1 MEKGYNIDD
10 ILSEVQKR
18 REENEAKIKSDNE
31 SAKRVV
37 DEIINSKKPE
47 PVVEDITPSE
57 ETEEE
62 SQDTYS
68 QTTNDKTQEPVQEAQ
83 PVHRKVPESKAE
95 KPVKKAEPQAK
106 SAKKAPKTDT
116 APLEPI
122 NFAPKKSRKKAQKAD
137 DEDFVDVKEIVDQN
151 NDYENYY
158 INTSDKD
165 ARDRARARKKKKND
179 KKKKKNTA
187 VKVILI
193 LLVIVLC
200 AGIGVYWYVNNILE
214 TVTDDNADKQ
224 VSVSS
229 FRMDERIECFDPI
242 EEADAS
248 EIGSLKDMIKKW
260 YRNGSPVSSTR
271 VLNIMLIGED
281 TRGKNVLESGTRAD
295 SAIIASVNLDT
306 KQIKLTSILRDAYA
320 YWENTPGDEST
331 GHFGKIN
338 GAMSTDGG
346 DIHTYISAV
355 ENLYKIKIDN
365 YVIVNFTSFEK
376 IIDNLGGVEL
386 ELTSAEINEIN
397 NHQKRY
403 GGVYI
408 DKTFDGTKGM
418 LKLSGK
424 QALAYCRIRKIDSD
438 NMRANRQKI
447 CLTKVFDDLKGA
459 SSVQLLKIL
468 NDMVPYIRTDMPK
481 SNIVSTAKYALKE
494 GWMNYAV
501 KTSNLPE
508 YRNDE
513 NGAGGTFYGAW
524 CWKAD
529 YPMDAY
535 MLQMDIYGKSNITL
549 ARTRVDYINCRES
562 GFYSETGYAVQATYT
577 NENYGEV
584 TTRAPEKES
593 TTNSN

>member
-10 ILSEVQKR
+10 ILSEVKKR
-18 REENEAKIKSDNE
+18 REENEAQIKSDNE
-31 SAKRVV
+31 AAQKVV
-37 DEIINSKKPE
+37 EEVINSKKPE
-47 PVVEDITPSE
+47 PVVEDITPNE
-57 ETEEE
+57 EQREKPE
-62 SQDTYS
+62 DIYS
-68 QTTNDKTQEPVQEAQ
+68 QTTNQTENAEIEQEA
-83 PVHRKVPESKAE
+83 E
-95 KPVKKAEPQAK
+95 AEPQNTVDVK
-106 SAKKAPKTDT
+106 LPKTDEK
-116 APLEPI
+116 PLEPLEPL
-122 NFAPKKSRKKAQKAD
+122 NVHHKKKDRTVPKSK
-137 DEDFVDVKEIVDQN
+137 EEFVDVKDIVEQN
-151 NDYENYY
+151 NDYDNYY
-158 INTSDKD
+158 INSSDKSD
-165 ARDRARARKKKKND
+165 RDRERARKKKKKND

-187 VKVILI
+187 IRVIII
-193 LLVIVLC
+193 LLIIVLC
-200 AGIGVYWYVNNILE
+200 AGIGVYWYVNNILD
-214 TVTDDNADKQ
+214 TVTDENADKQ
-224 VSVSS
+224 TNVSQMK
-229 FRMDERIECFDPI
+229 MDERVESFDPI

-260 YRNGSPVSSTR
+260 YKNGTPASSSR

-281 TRGKNVLESGTRAD
+281 TRGKKVLESGTRAD
-295 SAIIASVNLDT
+295 SAIVASVNLDT

-320 YWENTPGDEST
+320 YWETTPGDEST

-338 GAMSTDGG
+338 GAMSTYDGN
-346 DIHTYISAV
+346 IHTYISAV

-418 LKLSGK
+418 VKLSGK

-447 CLTKVFDDLKGA
+447 CLSKVFSDMKNA

-481 SNIVSTAKYALKE
+481 SNIVSTAKYALSE
-494 GWMNYAV
+494 GWMSYDV
-501 KTSNLPE
+501 FTSNVPE

-535 MLQMDIYGKSNITL
+535 MLQMDIYGKSSITL

-593 TTNSN
+593 TTKSN

>member
-10 ILSEVQKR
+10 ILSEVKKR
-18 REENEAKIKSDNE
+18 REENEAQIKSDNE
-31 SAKRVV
+31 AAQKVV
-37 DEIINSKKPE
+37 EEVINSKKPE
-47 PVVEDITPSE
+47 PVVEDITPNE
-57 ETEEE
+57 EQREKPE
-62 SQDTYS
+62 DIYS
-68 QTTNDKTQEPVQEAQ
+68 QTTNQTENTEIEQKTE
-83 PVHRKVPESKAE
+83 
-95 KPVKKAEPQAK
+95 AEPQNTVDVK
-106 SAKKAPKTDT
+106 LPKMDEK
-116 APLEPI
+116 PLEPLEPL
-122 NFAPKKSRKKAQKAD
+122 NVHHKKKDRTVPKTK
-137 DEDFVDVKEIVDQN
+137 EDFVDVKDIVEQN
-151 NDYENYY
+151 NDYDNYY
-158 INTSDKD
+158 INSSDKSD
-165 ARDRARARKKKKND
+165 RDRERARKKKKKND

-187 VKVILI
+187 IRVILI
-193 LLVIVLC
+193 LLIIVLC
-200 AGIGVYWYVNNILE
+200 AGIGVYWYVNNILD
-214 TVTDDNADKQ
+214 TVTDENADKQ
-224 VSVSS
+224 TNVSQMK
-229 FRMDERIECFDPI
+229 MDERVESFDPI

-248 EIGSLKDMIKKW
+248 EIGSLQDMIKKW
-260 YRNGSPVSSTR
+260 YKNGTPASSSR

-281 TRGKNVLESGTRAD
+281 TRGKKVLESGTRAD
-295 SAIIASVNLDT
+295 SAIVASVNLDT

-320 YWENTPGDEST
+320 YWETTPGDEST

-338 GAMSTDGG
+338 GAMSTYDGN
-346 DIHTYISAV
+346 IHTYISAV

-418 LKLSGK
+418 VKLSGK

-447 CLTKVFDDLKGA
+447 CLSKVFSDMKNA

-481 SNIVSTAKYALKE
+481 SNIVSTAKYALSE
-494 GWMNYAV
+494 GWMSYDV
-501 KTSNLPE
+501 FTSNVPE

-535 MLQMDIYGKSNITL
+535 MLQMDIYGKSSITL

-593 TTNSN
+593 TTKSN

>member
-10 ILSEVQKR
+10 ILSEVKKR
-18 REENEAKIKSDNE
+18 REENEAQIKSDNE
-31 SAKRVV
+31 AAQKVV
-37 DEIINSKKPE
+37 EEVINSKKPE
-47 PVVEDITPSE
+47 PVVEDITPIE
-57 ETEEE
+57 EQREKPE
-62 SQDTYS
+62 DIYS
-68 QTTNDKTQEPVQEAQ
+68 QTTNQTENTEIEQKTE
-83 PVHRKVPESKAE
+83 
-95 KPVKKAEPQAK
+95 AEPQNTVDVK
-106 SAKKAPKTDT
+106 LPKTDEK
-116 APLEPI
+116 PLEPL
-122 NFAPKKSRKKAQKAD
+122 NVHHKKKDRAVPKS
-137 DEDFVDVKEIVDQN
+137 EEEFVDVKNIVEQN
-151 NDYENYY
+151 NDYDNYY
-158 INTSDKD
+158 INSSDESD
-165 ARDRARARKKKKND
+165 RDRERARKKKKKND

-187 VKVILI
+187 IRVILI
-193 LLVIVLC
+193 LLIIVLC
-200 AGIGVYWYVNNILE
+200 AGIGVYWYVNNILD
-214 TVTDDNADKQ
+214 TVTDENADKQ
-224 VSVSS
+224 TNVSQMK
-229 FRMDERIECFDPI
+229 MDERVESFDPI

-248 EIGSLKDMIKKW
+248 EIGSLQDMIKKW
-260 YRNGSPVSSTR
+260 YKNGTPASSSR

-281 TRGKNVLESGTRAD
+281 TRGKKVLESGTRAD
-295 SAIIASVNLDT
+295 SAIVASVNLDT

-320 YWENTPGDEST
+320 YWETTPGDEST

-338 GAMSTDGG
+338 GAMSTYGG

-408 DKTFDGTKGM
+408 DKTFDGTKGT

-447 CLTKVFDDLKGA
+447 CLSKVFSDMKNA

-481 SNIVSTAKYALKE
+481 NNIVSTAKYALSE
-494 GWMNYAV
+494 GWMSYDV
-501 KTSNLPE
+501 STSNVPE

-535 MLQMDIYGKSNITL
+535 MLQMDIYGKSSITL

-584 TTRAPEKES
+584 TTRAPEKTDEE
-593 TTNSN
+593 

>member
-10 ILSEVQKR
+10 ILSEVKKR
-18 REENEAKIKSDNE
+18 REENEAQIKSDDE
-31 SAKRVV
+31 AAKKVV
-37 DEIINSKKPE
+37 EEVINSKKPE
-47 PVVEDITPSE
+47 PVVEDITPIE
-57 ETEEE
+57 EQREKPE
-62 SQDTYS
+62 DIYS
-68 QTTNDKTQEPVQEAQ
+68 QTTKQTEN
-83 PVHRKVPESKAE
+83 AE
-95 KPVKKAEPQAK
+95 TEQKKAAKPQNTVDVK
-106 SAKKAPKTDT
+106 LPKTDEK
-116 APLEPI
+116 PLEPL
-122 NFAPKKSRKKAQKAD
+122 NVPHEKRNRTVP
-137 DEDFVDVKEIVDQN
+137 ENEEEFVDVKDIVEQN
-151 NDYENYY
+151 NDYDNYY
-158 INTSDKD
+158 INSSGETD
-165 ARDRARARKKKKND
+165 RDRERAKKKKKKND

-187 VKVILI
+187 IRVILI
-193 LLVIVLC
+193 LLIIVLC

-214 TVTDDNADKQ
+214 TVTDENADKQ
-224 VSVSS
+224 TNVSQMK
-229 FRMDERIECFDPI
+229 MDERVESFDPI
-242 EEADAS
+242 EETDAS
-248 EIGSLKDMIKKW
+248 EIGSLQDMIKKW
-260 YRNGSPVSSTR
+260 YKNGTPASSSR

-281 TRGKNVLESGTRAD
+281 TRGKKVLESGTRAD
-295 SAIIASVNLDT
+295 SAIVASVNLDT

-320 YWENTPGDEST
+320 YWETTPGDEST

-338 GAMSTDGG
+338 GAMSTYGG

-408 DKTFDGTKGM
+408 DKTFDGTKGT

-447 CLTKVFDDLKGA
+447 CLSKVFSDMKNA

-481 SNIVSTAKYALKE
+481 SNIISTAKYALSE
-494 GWMNYAV
+494 GWMSYDV
-501 KTSNLPE
+501 STSNVPE

-535 MLQMDIYGKSNITL
+535 MLQMDIYGKSSITL

-584 TTRAPEKES
+584 TTRAPEKTDEE
-593 TTNSN
+593 

>member
-10 ILSEVQKR
+10 ILSEVKKR
-18 REENEAKIKSDNE
+18 REENEAQIKSDNE
-31 SAKRVV
+31 AAQKVV
-37 DEIINSKKPE
+37 EEVINSKKPE
-47 PVVEDITPSE
+47 PVVEDITPIE
-57 ETEEE
+57 EQREKPE
-62 SQDTYS
+62 DIYS
-68 QTTNDKTQEPVQEAQ
+68 QTTNQTENAEIEQETE
-83 PVHRKVPESKAE
+83 
-95 KPVKKAEPQAK
+95 AEPQNTVDVK
-106 SAKKAPKTDT
+106 LPKTDEK
-116 APLEPI
+116 PLEPLEPL
-122 NFAPKKSRKKAQKAD
+122 NVHHKKKDRAVPKS
-137 DEDFVDVKEIVDQN
+137 EEEFVDVRNIVEQN
-151 NDYENYY
+151 NDYDNYY
-158 INTSDKD
+158 INSSDESD
-165 ARDRARARKKKKND
+165 RDRERARKKKKKND

-187 VKVILI
+187 IRVILI
-193 LLVIVLC
+193 LLIIVLC
-200 AGIGVYWYVNNILE
+200 AGIGVYWYVNNILD
-214 TVTDDNADKQ
+214 TVTDENADKQ
-224 VSVSS
+224 TNVSQ
-229 FRMDERIECFDPI
+229 MKMNERVESFDPI

-248 EIGSLKDMIKKW
+248 EIGSLQDMIKKW
-260 YRNGSPVSSTR
+260 YKNGTPASSSR

-281 TRGKNVLESGTRAD
+281 TRGKKVLESGTRAD
-295 SAIIASVNLDT
+295 SAIVASVNLDT

-320 YWENTPGDEST
+320 YWETTPGDEST

-338 GAMSTDGG
+338 GAMSTYGG

-408 DKTFDGTKGM
+408 DKTFDGTKGT

-447 CLTKVFDDLKGA
+447 CLSKVFSDMKNA

-481 SNIVSTAKYALKE
+481 NNIVSTAKYALSE
-494 GWMNYAV
+494 GWMSYDV
-501 KTSNLPE
+501 FTSNVPE

-535 MLQMDIYGKSNITL
+535 MLQMDIYGKSSITL

-593 TTNSN
+593 TTKSN

>member
-10 ILSEVQKR
+10 ILSEVKKR
-18 REENEAKIKSDNE
+18 REENEAQIKSDNE
-31 SAKRVV
+31 AAKKVV
-37 DEIINSKKPE
+37 EEVINSKKPE
-47 PVVEDITPSE
+47 PVVEDITPIE
-57 ETEEE
+57 EQREKPE
-62 SQDTYS
+62 DIYS
-68 QTTNDKTQEPVQEAQ
+68 QTTNQTENAEIEQETE
-83 PVHRKVPESKAE
+83 
-95 KPVKKAEPQAK
+95 AEPQNTVDVK
-106 SAKKAPKTDT
+106 LPKTDEK
-116 APLEPI
+116 PLEPL
-122 NFAPKKSRKKAQKAD
+122 NVHHKKKDRAVPKS
-137 DEDFVDVKEIVDQN
+137 EEEFVDVKNIVEQN
-151 NDYENYY
+151 NDYDNYY
-158 INTSDKD
+158 INSSDESD
-165 ARDRARARKKKKND
+165 RDRERARKKKKKND

-187 VKVILI
+187 IRVILI
-193 LLVIVLC
+193 LLIIVLC
-200 AGIGVYWYVNNILE
+200 AGIGVYWYVNNILD
-214 TVTDDNADKQ
+214 TVTDENADKQ
-224 VSVSS
+224 TNVSQMK
-229 FRMDERIECFDPI
+229 MDELVESFDPI

-248 EIGSLKDMIKKW
+248 EIGSLQDMIKKW
-260 YRNGSPVSSTR
+260 YKNGTPASSSR

-281 TRGKNVLESGTRAD
+281 TRGKKVLESGTRAD
-295 SAIIASVNLDT
+295 SAIVASVNLDT

-320 YWENTPGDEST
+320 YWETTPGDEST

-338 GAMSTDGG
+338 GAMSTYGG

-408 DKTFDGTKGM
+408 DKTFDGTKGT

-447 CLTKVFDDLKGA
+447 CLSKVFSDMKNA

-481 SNIVSTAKYALKE
+481 SNIVSTAKYALSE
-494 GWMNYAV
+494 GWMSYDV
-501 KTSNLPE
+501 STSNVPE

-535 MLQMDIYGKSNITL
+535 MLQMDIYGKSSITL

-593 TTNSN
+593 TTKSN

>member
-10 ILSEVQKR
+10 ILSEVKKR
-18 REENEAKIKSDNE
+18 REENEAQIKSDNE
-31 SAKRVV
+31 AAQKVV
-37 DEIINSKKPE
+37 EEVINSKKPE
-47 PVVEDITPSE
+47 PVVEDITPIE
-57 ETEEE
+57 EQREKPE
-62 SQDTYS
+62 DIYS
-68 QTTNDKTQEPVQEAQ
+68 QTTNQTENAEIEQETE
-83 PVHRKVPESKAE
+83 
-95 KPVKKAEPQAK
+95 AEPQNTVDVK
-106 SAKKAPKTDT
+106 LPKTDEK
-116 APLEPI
+116 PLEPL
-122 NFAPKKSRKKAQKAD
+122 NVHHKKKDRAVPKS
-137 DEDFVDVKEIVDQN
+137 EEEFVDVKNIVEQN
-151 NDYENYY
+151 NDYDNYY
-158 INTSDKD
+158 INSSDESD
-165 ARDRARARKKKKND
+165 RDRERARKKKKKND

-187 VKVILI
+187 IRVILI
-193 LLVIVLC
+193 LLIIVLC
-200 AGIGVYWYVNNILE
+200 AGIGVYWYVNNILD
-214 TVTDDNADKQ
+214 TVTDENADKQ
-224 VSVSS
+224 TNVSQMK
-229 FRMDERIECFDPI
+229 MDERVESFDPI

-248 EIGSLKDMIKKW
+248 EIGSLQDMIKKW
-260 YRNGSPVSSTR
+260 YKNGTPASSSR

-281 TRGKNVLESGTRAD
+281 TRGKKVLESGTRAD
-295 SAIIASVNLDT
+295 SAIVASVNLDT

-320 YWENTPGDEST
+320 YWETTPGDEST

-338 GAMSTDGG
+338 GAMSTYGG

-408 DKTFDGTKGM
+408 DKTFDGAKGT

-447 CLTKVFDDLKGA
+447 CLSKVFSDMKNA

-481 SNIVSTAKYALKE
+481 SNIISTAKYALSE
-494 GWMNYAV
+494 GWMSYDV
-501 KTSNLPE
+501 FTSNVPE

-535 MLQMDIYGKSNITL
+535 MLQMDIYGKSSITL
-549 ARTRVDYINCRES
+549 ARTRVDYINCRET

-584 TTRAPEKES
+584 TTRAPEKTDEE
-593 TTNSN
+593 

>member
-10 ILSEVQKR
+10 ILSEVKKR
-18 REENEAKIKSDNE
+18 REENEAQIKSDNE
-31 SAKRVV
+31 AAQKVV
-37 DEIINSKKPE
+37 EEVINSKKPE
-47 PVVEDITPSE
+47 PVVEDITPNE
-57 ETEEE
+57 EQREKPE
-62 SQDTYS
+62 DIYS
-68 QTTNDKTQEPVQEAQ
+68 QTTNQTENAEIEQETE
-83 PVHRKVPESKAE
+83 
-95 KPVKKAEPQAK
+95 AEPQNTVDVK
-106 SAKKAPKTDT
+106 LPKTDEK
-116 APLEPI
+116 PLEPLEPL
-122 NFAPKKSRKKAQKAD
+122 NVHHKKKDRTVPKSK
-137 DEDFVDVKEIVDQN
+137 EEFVDVKDIVEQN
-151 NDYENYY
+151 NDYDNYY
-158 INTSDKD
+158 INSSDKSD
-165 ARDRARARKKKKND
+165 RDRERARKKKKMND

-187 VKVILI
+187 IRVILI
-193 LLVIVLC
+193 LLIIVLC
-200 AGIGVYWYVNNILE
+200 AGIGVYWYVNNILD
-214 TVTDDNADKQ
+214 TVTDENADKQ
-224 VSVSS
+224 TNVSQMK
-229 FRMDERIECFDPI
+229 MDERVESFDPI

-248 EIGSLKDMIKKW
+248 EIGSLQDMIKKW
-260 YRNGSPVSSTR
+260 YKNGTPASSSR

-281 TRGKNVLESGTRAD
+281 TRGKKVLESGTRAD
-295 SAIIASVNLDT
+295 SAIVASVNLDT

-320 YWENTPGDEST
+320 YWETTPGDEST

-338 GAMSTDGG
+338 GAMSTYGG
-346 DIHTYISAV
+346 NIHTYISAV

-408 DKTFDGTKGM
+408 DKTFDGTKGT

-447 CLTKVFDDLKGA
+447 CLSKVFSDMKNA

-481 SNIVSTAKYALKE
+481 SNIVSTAKYALSE
-494 GWMNYAV
+494 GWMSYDV
-501 KTSNLPE
+501 FTSNVPE

-535 MLQMDIYGKSNITL
+535 MLQMDIYGKSSITL

-593 TTNSN
+593 TTKSN

>member
-10 ILSEVQKR
+10 ILSEVKKR
-18 REENEAKIKSDNE
+18 REENEAQIKSDDE
-31 SAKRVV
+31 AAKKVV
-37 DEIINSKKPE
+37 EEVINSKKPE
-47 PVVEDITPSE
+47 PVVEDITPIE
-57 ETEEE
+57 EQREKPE
-62 SQDTYS
+62 DIYS
-68 QTTNDKTQEPVQEAQ
+68 QTTKQTEN
-83 PVHRKVPESKAE
+83 AE
-95 KPVKKAEPQAK
+95 TEQKKAAKPQNTVDVK
-106 SAKKAPKTDT
+106 LPKTDEK
-116 APLEPI
+116 PLEPL
-122 NFAPKKSRKKAQKAD
+122 NVPHEKRNRTVP
-137 DEDFVDVKEIVDQN
+137 ENEEEFVDVKDIVEQN

-158 INTSDKD
+158 INSSGESD
-165 ARDRARARKKKKND
+165 RDRERAKKKKKKND

-187 VKVILI
+187 IRVILI
-193 LLVIVLC
+193 LLIIVLC

-214 TVTDDNADKQ
+214 TVTDENADKQ
-224 VSVSS
+224 TNVSQMK
-229 FRMDERIECFDPI
+229 MDERVESFDPI
-242 EEADAS
+242 EETDAS
-248 EIGSLKDMIKKW
+248 EIGSLQDMIKKW
-260 YRNGSPVSSTR
+260 YKNGTPASSSR

-281 TRGKNVLESGTRAD
+281 TRGKKVLESGTRAD
-295 SAIIASVNLDT
+295 SAIVASVNLDT

-320 YWENTPGDEST
+320 YWETTPGDEST

-338 GAMSTDGG
+338 GAMSTYGG

-408 DKTFDGTKGM
+408 DKTFDGTKGT

-447 CLTKVFDDLKGA
+447 CLSKVFSDMKNA

-481 SNIVSTAKYALKE
+481 SNIISTAKYALSE
-494 GWMNYAV
+494 GWMSYDV
-501 KTSNLPE
+501 STSNVPE

-535 MLQMDIYGKSNITL
+535 MLQMDIYGKSSITL

-584 TTRAPEKES
+584 TTRAPEKTEEE
-593 TTNSN
+593 

>member
-10 ILSEVQKR
+10 ILSEVKKR
-18 REENEAKIKSDNE
+18 REENEAQIKSDDE
-31 SAKRVV
+31 AAKKVV
-37 DEIINSKKPE
+37 EEVINSKKPE
-47 PVVEDITPSE
+47 PVVEDITPIE
-57 ETEEE
+57 EQREKPE
-62 SQDTYS
+62 DIYS
-68 QTTNDKTQEPVQEAQ
+68 QTTKQTEN
-83 PVHRKVPESKAE
+83 AE
-95 KPVKKAEPQAK
+95 TEQKKAAKPQNTVDVK
-106 SAKKAPKTDT
+106 LPKTDEK
-116 APLEPI
+116 PLEPL
-122 NFAPKKSRKKAQKAD
+122 NVPHEKRNRTVP
-137 DEDFVDVKEIVDQN
+137 ENEEEFVDVKDIVEQN

-158 INTSDKD
+158 INSSGESD
-165 ARDRARARKKKKND
+165 RDRERAKKKKKKND

-187 VKVILI
+187 IRVILI
-193 LLVIVLC
+193 LLIIVLC

-214 TVTDDNADKQ
+214 TVTDENADKQ
-224 VSVSS
+224 TNVSQMK
-229 FRMDERIECFDPI
+229 MDERVESFDPI
-242 EEADAS
+242 EETDAS
-248 EIGSLKDMIKKW
+248 EIGSLQDMIKKW
-260 YRNGSPVSSTR
+260 YKNGTPASSSR

-281 TRGKNVLESGTRAD
+281 TRGKKVLESGTRAD
-295 SAIIASVNLDT
+295 SAIVASVNLDT

-320 YWENTPGDEST
+320 YWETTPGDEST

-338 GAMSTDGG
+338 GAMSTYGG

-408 DKTFDGTKGM
+408 DKTFDGTKGT

-447 CLTKVFDDLKGA
+447 CLSKVFSDMKNA

-481 SNIVSTAKYALKE
+481 SNIISTAKYALSE
-494 GWMNYAV
+494 GWMSYDV
-501 KTSNLPE
+501 STSNVPE

-535 MLQMDIYGKSNITL
+535 MLQMDIYGKSSITL

-593 TTNSN
+593 TTKSD

>member
-10 ILSEVQKR
+10 ILSEVKKR
-18 REENEAKIKSDNE
+18 REENEAQIKSDSE
-31 SAKRVV
+31 AAKKVV
-37 DEIINSKKPE
+37 EEVINSKKPE
-47 PVVEDITPSE
+47 PVVEDITPNE
-57 ETEEE
+57 EQREKPE
-62 SQDTYS
+62 DIYS
-68 QTTNDKTQEPVQEAQ
+68 QTTNQTEN
-83 PVHRKVPESKAE
+83 AE
-95 KPVKKAEPQAK
+95 TEQKKAAKPQNTVDVK
-106 SAKKAPKTDT
+106 LPKTDEK
-116 APLEPI
+116 PLEPL
-122 NFAPKKSRKKAQKAD
+122 NVHHKKKDRTVP
-137 DEDFVDVKEIVDQN
+137 ENEEEFVDVKDIVEQN
-151 NDYENYY
+151 NDYDNYY
-158 INTSDKD
+158 INSSGKSD
-165 ARDRARARKKKKND
+165 RDRERAKKKKKMKD

-187 VKVILI
+187 IRVILI
-193 LLVIVLC
+193 LLIIVLC
-200 AGIGVYWYVNNILE
+200 AGFGVYWYVNNILD
-214 TVTDDNADKQ
+214 TVTDENADKQ
-224 VSVSS
+224 TNVSQMK
-229 FRMDERIECFDPI
+229 MDERVESFDPI

-248 EIGSLKDMIKKW
+248 EIGSLQDMIKKW
-260 YRNGSPVSSTR
+260 YKNGTPASSSR

-281 TRGKNVLESGTRAD
+281 TRGKKVLESGTRAD
-295 SAIIASVNLDT
+295 SAIVASVNLDT

-320 YWENTPGDEST
+320 YWETTPGDEST

-338 GAMSTDGG
+338 GAMSTYDGN
-346 DIHTYISAV
+346 IHTYISAV

-408 DKTFDGTKGM
+408 DKTFDGTKGT

-447 CLTKVFDDLKGA
+447 CLSKVFSDMKNA

-481 SNIVSTAKYALKE
+481 SNIVSTAKYALSE
-494 GWMNYAV
+494 GWMSYDV
-501 KTSNLPE
+501 FTSNVPE

-535 MLQMDIYGKSNITL
+535 MLQMDIYGKSSITL

-562 GFYSETGYAVQATYT
+562 GFYSETGYSVQATYT

-593 TTNSN
+593 TTKSN

>member
-10 ILSEVQKR
+10 ILSEVKKR
-18 REENEAKIKSDNE
+18 REENEAQIKSDNE
-31 SAKRVV
+31 AAQKVV
-37 DEIINSKKPE
+37 EEVINSKKPE
-47 PVVEDITPSE
+47 PVVEDITPNE
-57 ETEEE
+57 EQREKPE
-62 SQDTYS
+62 DIYS
-68 QTTNDKTQEPVQEAQ
+68 QTTNQTENAEIEQETE
-83 PVHRKVPESKAE
+83 
-95 KPVKKAEPQAK
+95 AEPQNTVDVK
-106 SAKKAPKTDT
+106 LPKTDEK
-116 APLEPI
+116 PLEPLEPL
-122 NFAPKKSRKKAQKAD
+122 NVHHKKKDRTVPKSK
-137 DEDFVDVKEIVDQN
+137 EEFVDVKDIVEQN
-151 NDYENYY
+151 NDYDNYY
-158 INTSDKD
+158 INSSDKSD
-165 ARDRARARKKKKND
+165 RDRERARKKKKKND

-187 VKVILI
+187 IKVIII
-193 LLVIVLC
+193 LLIIVLC
-200 AGIGVYWYVNNILE
+200 AGIGVYWYVNNILD
-214 TVTDDNADKQ
+214 TVTDENADKQ
-224 VSVSS
+224 TNVSQMK
-229 FRMDERIECFDPI
+229 MDERVESFDPI

-248 EIGSLKDMIKKW
+248 EIGSLQDMIKKW
-260 YRNGSPVSSTR
+260 YKNGTPASSSR

-281 TRGKNVLESGTRAD
+281 TRGKKVLESGTRAD
-295 SAIIASVNLDT
+295 SAIVASVNLDT

-320 YWENTPGDEST
+320 YWETTPGDEST

-338 GAMSTDGG
+338 GAMSTYGG
-346 DIHTYISAV
+346 NIHTYISAV

-418 LKLSGK
+418 VKLSGK

-447 CLTKVFDDLKGA
+447 CLSKVFSDMKNA

-481 SNIVSTAKYALKE
+481 SNIVSTAKYALSE
-494 GWMNYAV
+494 GWMSYDV
-501 KTSNLPE
+501 FTSNVPE

-535 MLQMDIYGKSNITL
+535 MLQMDIYGKSSITL

-593 TTNSN
+593 TSKSN

>member
-10 ILSEVQKR
+10 ILSEVKKR
-18 REENEAKIKSDNE
+18 REENEAQIKSDNE
-31 SAKRVV
+31 AAKKVV
-37 DEIINSKKPE
+37 EEVINSKKPE
-47 PVVEDITPSE
+47 PVVEDITPNE
-57 ETEEE
+57 EQREKPE
-62 SQDTYS
+62 DIYS
-68 QTTNDKTQEPVQEAQ
+68 QTTNQTEN
-83 PVHRKVPESKAE
+83 AE
-95 KPVKKAEPQAK
+95 TEQKKAAKPQNTVDVK
-106 SAKKAPKTDT
+106 LPKTDEK
-116 APLEPI
+116 PLEPL
-122 NFAPKKSRKKAQKAD
+122 NVHHKKKDRTVP
-137 DEDFVDVKEIVDQN
+137 ENEEEFVDVKDIVEQN
-151 NDYENYY
+151 NDYDNYY
-158 INTSDKD
+158 INSSGKSD
-165 ARDRARARKKKKND
+165 RDRERAKKKKKMKD

-187 VKVILI
+187 IRVILI
-193 LLVIVLC
+193 LLIIVLC
-200 AGIGVYWYVNNILE
+200 AGFGVYWYVNNILD
-214 TVTDDNADKQ
+214 TVTDENADKQ
-224 VSVSS
+224 TNVSQMK
-229 FRMDERIECFDPI
+229 MDERVESFDPI

-248 EIGSLKDMIKKW
+248 EIGSLQDMIKKW
-260 YRNGSPVSSTR
+260 YKNGTPASSSR

-281 TRGKNVLESGTRAD
+281 TRGKKVLESGTRAD
-295 SAIIASVNLDT
+295 SAIVASVNLDT

-320 YWENTPGDEST
+320 YWETTPGDEST

-338 GAMSTDGG
+338 GAMSTYDG

-408 DKTFDGTKGM
+408 DKTFDGTKGT

-447 CLTKVFDDLKGA
+447 CLSKVFSDMKNA

-481 SNIVSTAKYALKE
+481 SNIVSTAKYALSE
-494 GWMNYAV
+494 GWMSYDV
-501 KTSNLPE
+501 FTSNVPE

-535 MLQMDIYGKSNITL
+535 MLQMDIYGKSSITL

-593 TTNSN
+593 TTKSN

>member
-10 ILSEVQKR
+10 ILSEVKKR
-18 REENEAKIKSDNE
+18 REENEAQIKSDSE
-31 SAKRVV
+31 AAKKVV
-37 DEIINSKKPE
+37 EEVINSKKPE
-47 PVVEDITPSE
+47 PVVEDITPNE
-57 ETEEE
+57 EQREKPE
-62 SQDTYS
+62 DIYS
-68 QTTNDKTQEPVQEAQ
+68 QTTNQTEN
-83 PVHRKVPESKAE
+83 AE
-95 KPVKKAEPQAK
+95 TEQKKAAKPQNTVDVK
-106 SAKKAPKTDT
+106 LPKTDEK
-116 APLEPI
+116 PLNI
-122 NFAPKKSRKKAQKAD
+122 HHKKKDRTVP
-137 DEDFVDVKEIVDQN
+137 ENEEEFVDVKDIVEQN
-151 NDYENYY
+151 NDYDNYY
-158 INTSDKD
+158 INSSGKSD
-165 ARDRARARKKKKND
+165 RDRERAKKKKKMKD

-187 VKVILI
+187 IRVILI
-193 LLVIVLC
+193 LLIIVLC
-200 AGIGVYWYVNNILE
+200 AGFGVYWYVNNILD
-214 TVTDDNADKQ
+214 TVTDENADKQ
-224 VSVSS
+224 TNVSQMK
-229 FRMDERIECFDPI
+229 MDERVESFDPI

-248 EIGSLKDMIKKW
+248 EIGSLQDMIKKW
-260 YRNGSPVSSTR
+260 YKNGTPASSSR

-281 TRGKNVLESGTRAD
+281 TRGKKVLESGTRAD
-295 SAIIASVNLDT
+295 SAIVASVNLDT

-320 YWENTPGDEST
+320 YWETTPGDEST

-338 GAMSTDGG
+338 GAMSTYDGN
-346 DIHTYISAV
+346 IHTYISAV

-408 DKTFDGTKGM
+408 DKTFDGTKGT

-447 CLTKVFDDLKGA
+447 CLSKVFSDMKNA

-481 SNIVSTAKYALKE
+481 SNIISTAKYALSE
-494 GWMNYAV
+494 GWMSYDV
-501 KTSNLPE
+501 FTSNVPE

-535 MLQMDIYGKSNITL
+535 MLQMDIYGKSSITL

-593 TTNSN
+593 TTKSN

>member
-10 ILSEVQKR
+10 ILSEVKKR
-18 REENEAKIKSDNE
+18 REENEAQIKSDNE
-31 SAKRVV
+31 AAQKVV
-37 DEIINSKKPE
+37 EEVINSKKPE
-47 PVVEDITPSE
+47 PVVEDITPNE
-57 ETEEE
+57 EQREKPE
-62 SQDTYS
+62 DIYS
-68 QTTNDKTQEPVQEAQ
+68 QPTNQTENTEIEQKTE
-83 PVHRKVPESKAE
+83 
-95 KPVKKAEPQAK
+95 AEPQNTVDVK
-106 SAKKAPKTDT
+106 LPKTDEK
-116 APLEPI
+116 PLEPLEPL
-122 NFAPKKSRKKAQKAD
+122 NVHHKKKDRTVPKSK
-137 DEDFVDVKEIVDQN
+137 EEFVDVKDIVEQN
-151 NDYENYY
+151 NDYDNYY
-158 INTSDKD
+158 INSSDKSD
-165 ARDRARARKKKKND
+165 RDRERARKKKKKND

-187 VKVILI
+187 IRVILI
-193 LLVIVLC
+193 LLIIVLC
-200 AGIGVYWYVNNILE
+200 AGIGVYWYVNNILD
-214 TVTDDNADKQ
+214 TVTDENADKQ
-224 VSVSS
+224 TNVSQMK
-229 FRMDERIECFDPI
+229 MDERVESFDPI

-248 EIGSLKDMIKKW
+248 EIGSLQDMIKKW
-260 YRNGSPVSSTR
+260 YKNGTPASSSR

-281 TRGKNVLESGTRAD
+281 TRGKKVLESGTRAD
-295 SAIIASVNLDT
+295 SAIVASVNLDT

-320 YWENTPGDEST
+320 YWETTPGDEST

-338 GAMSTDGG
+338 GAMSTYDGN
-346 DIHTYISAV
+346 IHTYISAV

-418 LKLSGK
+418 VKLSGK
-424 QALAYCRIRKIDSD
+424 QALSYCRIRKIDSD

-447 CLTKVFDDLKGA
+447 CLSKVFSDMKNA

-481 SNIVSTAKYALKE
+481 SNIVSTAKYALSE
-494 GWMNYAV
+494 GWMSYDV
-501 KTSNLPE
+501 FTSNVPE

-535 MLQMDIYGKSNITL
+535 MLQMDIYGKSSITL

-593 TTNSN
+593 TTKSN

>member
-10 ILSEVQKR
+10 ILSEVKKR
-18 REENEAKIKSDNE
+18 REENEAQIKSDNE
-31 SAKRVV
+31 AAQKVV
-37 DEIINSKKPE
+37 EEVINSKKPE
-47 PVVEDITPSE
+47 PVVEDITPNE
-57 ETEEE
+57 EQREKPE
-62 SQDTYS
+62 DIYS
-68 QTTNDKTQEPVQEAQ
+68 QTTNQTENTEIEQKTE
-83 PVHRKVPESKAE
+83 
-95 KPVKKAEPQAK
+95 AEPQNTVDVK
-106 SAKKAPKTDT
+106 LPKMDEK
-116 APLEPI
+116 PLEPLEPL
-122 NFAPKKSRKKAQKAD
+122 NVHHKKKDRTVPKSK
-137 DEDFVDVKEIVDQN
+137 EEFVDVKDIVEQN
-151 NDYENYY
+151 NDYDNYY
-158 INTSDKD
+158 INSSDKSD
-165 ARDRARARKKKKND
+165 RDRERARKKKKKND

-187 VKVILI
+187 IKVIII
-193 LLVIVLC
+193 LLIIVLC
-200 AGIGVYWYVNNILE
+200 AGIGVYWYVNNILD
-214 TVTDDNADKQ
+214 TVTDENADKQ
-224 VSVSS
+224 TNVSQMK
-229 FRMDERIECFDPI
+229 MDERVESFDPI

-248 EIGSLKDMIKKW
+248 EIGSLQDMIKKW
-260 YRNGSPVSSTR
+260 YKNGTPASSSR

-281 TRGKNVLESGTRAD
+281 TRGKKVLESGTRAD
-295 SAIIASVNLDT
+295 SAIVASVNLDT

-320 YWENTPGDEST
+320 YWETTPGDEST

-338 GAMSTDGG
+338 GAMSTYDGN
-346 DIHTYISAV
+346 IHTYISAV

-418 LKLSGK
+418 VKLSGK

-447 CLTKVFDDLKGA
+447 CLSKVFSDMKNA

-481 SNIVSTAKYALKE
+481 SNIVSTAKYALSE
-494 GWMNYAV
+494 GWMSYDV
-501 KTSNLPE
+501 FTSNVPE

-535 MLQMDIYGKSNITL
+535 MLQMDIYGKSSITL

-593 TTNSN
+593 TTKSN

>member
-10 ILSEVQKR
+10 ILSEVKKR
-18 REENEAKIKSDNE
+18 REENEAQIKSDNE
-31 SAKRVV
+31 AAQKVV
-37 DEIINSKKPE
+37 EEVINSKKPE
-47 PVVEDITPSE
+47 PVVEDITPIE
-57 ETEEE
+57 EQREKPE
-62 SQDTYS
+62 DIYS
-68 QTTNDKTQEPVQEAQ
+68 QTTNQTENAEIEQETE
-83 PVHRKVPESKAE
+83 
-95 KPVKKAEPQAK
+95 AEPQNTVDVK
-106 SAKKAPKTDT
+106 LPKTDEK
-116 APLEPI
+116 PLEPL
-122 NFAPKKSRKKAQKAD
+122 NVHHKKKDRAVPKS
-137 DEDFVDVKEIVDQN
+137 EEEFVDVRNIVEQN
-151 NDYENYY
+151 NDYDNYY
-158 INTSDKD
+158 INSSDESD
-165 ARDRARARKKKKND
+165 RDRERARKKKKKND

-187 VKVILI
+187 IRVILI
-193 LLVIVLC
+193 LLIIVLC
-200 AGIGVYWYVNNILE
+200 AGIGVYWYVNNILD
-214 TVTDDNADKQ
+214 TVTDENADKQ
-224 VSVSS
+224 TNVSQMK
-229 FRMDERIECFDPI
+229 MDERVESFDPI

-248 EIGSLKDMIKKW
+248 EIGSLQDMIKKW
-260 YRNGSPVSSTR
+260 YKNGTPASSSR

-281 TRGKNVLESGTRAD
+281 TRGKKVLESGTRAD
-295 SAIIASVNLDT
+295 SAIVASVNLDT

-320 YWENTPGDEST
+320 YWETTPGDEST

-338 GAMSTDGG
+338 GAMSTYGG

-408 DKTFDGTKGM
+408 DKTFDGTKGT

-447 CLTKVFDDLKGA
+447 CLSKVFSDMKNA

-481 SNIVSTAKYALKE
+481 NNIVSTAKYALSE
-494 GWMNYAV
+494 GWMSYDV
-501 KTSNLPE
+501 STSNVPE

-535 MLQMDIYGKSNITL
+535 MLQMDIYGKSSIIL

-593 TTNSN
+593 TTKSN

>member
-10 ILSEVQKR
+10 ILSEVKKR
-18 REENEAKIKSDNE
+18 REENEAQIKSDSE
-31 SAKRVV
+31 AAKKVV
-37 DEIINSKKPE
+37 EEVINSKKPE
-47 PVVEDITPSE
+47 PVVEDITPNE
-57 ETEEE
+57 EQREKPE
-62 SQDTYS
+62 DIYS
-68 QTTNDKTQEPVQEAQ
+68 QTTNQTEN
-83 PVHRKVPESKAE
+83 AE
-95 KPVKKAEPQAK
+95 TEQKKAAKPQNTVDVK
-106 SAKKAPKTDT
+106 LPKTDEK
-116 APLEPI
+116 PLEPL
-122 NFAPKKSRKKAQKAD
+122 NVHHKKKDRTVP
-137 DEDFVDVKEIVDQN
+137 ENEEEFVDVKDIVEQN
-151 NDYENYY
+151 NDYDNYY
-158 INTSDKD
+158 INSSGKSD
-165 ARDRARARKKKKND
+165 RDRERAKKKKKMKD

-187 VKVILI
+187 IRVILI
-193 LLVIVLC
+193 LLIIVLC
-200 AGIGVYWYVNNILE
+200 AGFGVYWYVNNILD
-214 TVTDDNADKQ
+214 TVTDENADKQ
-224 VSVSS
+224 TNVSQMK
-229 FRMDERIECFDPI
+229 MDERVESFDPI

-248 EIGSLKDMIKKW
+248 EIGSLQDMIKKW
-260 YRNGSPVSSTR
+260 YKNGTPASSSR

-281 TRGKNVLESGTRAD
+281 TRGKKVLESGTRAD
-295 SAIIASVNLDT
+295 SAIVASVNLDT

-320 YWENTPGDEST
+320 YWETTPGDEST

-338 GAMSTDGG
+338 GAMSTYDGN
-346 DIHTYISAV
+346 IHTYISAV

-408 DKTFDGTKGM
+408 DKTFDGTKGT

-447 CLTKVFDDLKGA
+447 CLSKVFSDMKNA

-481 SNIVSTAKYALKE
+481 SNIISTAKYALSE
-494 GWMNYAV
+494 GWMSYDV
-501 KTSNLPE
+501 FTSNVPE

-535 MLQMDIYGKSNITL
+535 MLQMDIYGKSSITL

-593 TTNSN
+593 TTKSN

>member
-10 ILSEVQKR
+10 ILSEVKKR
-18 REENEAKIKSDNE
+18 REENEAQIKSDNE
-31 SAKRVV
+31 AAQKVV
-37 DEIINSKKPE
+37 EEVINSKKPE
-47 PVVEDITPSE
+47 PVVEDITPIE
-57 ETEEE
+57 EQREKPE
-62 SQDTYS
+62 DIYS
-68 QTTNDKTQEPVQEAQ
+68 QTTNQTENTEIEQETE
-83 PVHRKVPESKAE
+83 
-95 KPVKKAEPQAK
+95 AEPQNTVDVK
-106 SAKKAPKTDT
+106 LPKTDEK
-116 APLEPI
+116 PLEPL
-122 NFAPKKSRKKAQKAD
+122 NVHHKKKDRAVPKR
-137 DEDFVDVKEIVDQN
+137 DEEFVDVKNIVEQN
-151 NDYENYY
+151 NDYDNYY
-158 INTSDKD
+158 INSSDESD
-165 ARDRARARKKKKND
+165 RDRERARKKKKKND

-187 VKVILI
+187 IRVILI
-193 LLVIVLC
+193 LLIIVLC
-200 AGIGVYWYVNNILE
+200 AGIGVYWYVNNILD
-214 TVTDDNADKQ
+214 TVTDENADKQ
-224 VSVSS
+224 TNVSQVK
-229 FRMDERIECFDPI
+229 MDERVESFDPI

-248 EIGSLKDMIKKW
+248 EIGSLQDMIKKW
-260 YRNGSPVSSTR
+260 YKNGTPASSSR

-281 TRGKNVLESGTRAD
+281 TRGKKVLESGTRAD
-295 SAIIASVNLDT
+295 SAIVASVNLDT

-320 YWENTPGDEST
+320 YWETTPGDEST

-338 GAMSTDGG
+338 GAMSTYGG

-408 DKTFDGTKGM
+408 DKTFDGTKGT

-447 CLTKVFDDLKGA
+447 CLSKVFSDMKNA

-481 SNIVSTAKYALKE
+481 SNIISTAKYALSE
-494 GWMNYAV
+494 GWMSYDV
-501 KTSNLPE
+501 STSNVPE

-535 MLQMDIYGKSNITL
+535 MLQMDIYGKSSITL

-584 TTRAPEKES
+584 TTRAPEKTDEE
-593 TTNSN
+593 

>member
-10 ILSEVQKR
+10 ILSEVKKR
-18 REENEAKIKSDNE
+18 REENEAQIKSDDE
-31 SAKRVV
+31 AAKKVV
-37 DEIINSKKPE
+37 EEVINSKKPE
-47 PVVEDITPSE
+47 PVVEDITPIE
-57 ETEEE
+57 EQREKPE
-62 SQDTYS
+62 DIYS
-68 QTTNDKTQEPVQEAQ
+68 QTTKQTEN
-83 PVHRKVPESKAE
+83 AE
-95 KPVKKAEPQAK
+95 TEQKKAAKPQNTVDVK
-106 SAKKAPKTDT
+106 LPKTDEK
-116 APLEPI
+116 PLEPL
-122 NFAPKKSRKKAQKAD
+122 NVLHEKRNRTVP
-137 DEDFVDVKEIVDQN
+137 ENEEEFVDVKDIVEQN

-158 INTSDKD
+158 INSSGETD
-165 ARDRARARKKKKND
+165 RDRERAKKKKKKND

-187 VKVILI
+187 IRVILI
-193 LLVIVLC
+193 LLIIVLC

-214 TVTDDNADKQ
+214 TVTDENADKQ
-224 VSVSS
+224 TNVSQVK
-229 FRMDERIECFDPI
+229 MDERVESFDPI
-242 EEADAS
+242 EETDAS
-248 EIGSLKDMIKKW
+248 EIGSLQDMIKKW
-260 YRNGSPVSSTR
+260 YKNGTPASSSR

-281 TRGKNVLESGTRAD
+281 TRGKKVLESGTRAD
-295 SAIIASVNLDT
+295 SAIVASVNLDT

-320 YWENTPGDEST
+320 YWETTPGDEST

-338 GAMSTDGG
+338 GAMSTYGG

-408 DKTFDGTKGM
+408 DKTFDGTKGT

-447 CLTKVFDDLKGA
+447 CLSKVFSDMKNA

-481 SNIVSTAKYALKE
+481 SNIISTAKYALSE
-494 GWMNYAV
+494 GWMSYDV
-501 KTSNLPE
+501 STSNVPE

-535 MLQMDIYGKSNITL
+535 MLQMDIYGKSSITL

-593 TTNSN
+593 TTKSN

>member
-10 ILSEVQKR
+10 ILSEVKKR
-18 REENEAKIKSDNE
+18 REENEAQIKSDNE
-31 SAKRVV
+31 AAQKVV
-37 DEIINSKKPE
+37 EEVINSKKPE
-47 PVVEDITPSE
+47 PVVEDITPNE
-57 ETEEE
+57 EQREKPE
-62 SQDTYS
+62 DIYS
-68 QTTNDKTQEPVQEAQ
+68 QTTNQTENTEIEQKTEAELQ
-83 PVHRKVPESKAE
+83 NTVD
-95 KPVKKAEPQAK
+95 VKL
-106 SAKKAPKTDT
+106 PKTDEK
-116 APLEPI
+116 PLEPLEPL
-122 NFAPKKSRKKAQKAD
+122 NVHHKKKDRAVPKSK
-137 DEDFVDVKEIVDQN
+137 EEFVDVKDIVEQN
-151 NDYENYY
+151 NDYDNYY
-158 INTSDKD
+158 INSSDKSD
-165 ARDRARARKKKKND
+165 RDRERARKKKKKND

-187 VKVILI
+187 IRVILI
-193 LLVIVLC
+193 LLIIVLC
-200 AGIGVYWYVNNILE
+200 AGIGVYWYVNNILD
-214 TVTDDNADKQ
+214 TVTDENADKQ
-224 VSVSS
+224 TNVSQMK
-229 FRMDERIECFDPI
+229 MDERVESFDPI

-248 EIGSLKDMIKKW
+248 EIGSLQDMIKKW
-260 YRNGSPVSSTR
+260 YKNGTPASSSR

-281 TRGKNVLESGTRAD
+281 TRGKKVLESGTRAD
-295 SAIIASVNLDT
+295 SAIVASVNLDT

-320 YWENTPGDEST
+320 YWETTPGDEST

-338 GAMSTDGG
+338 GAMSTYDGN
-346 DIHTYISAV
+346 IHTYISAV

-386 ELTSAEINEIN
+386 ELTRAEINEIN

-418 LKLSGK
+418 VKLSGK

-447 CLTKVFDDLKGA
+447 CLSKVFSDMKNA

-481 SNIVSTAKYALKE
+481 SNIVSTAKYALSE
-494 GWMNYAV
+494 GWMSYDV
-501 KTSNLPE
+501 FTSNVPE

-535 MLQMDIYGKSNITL
+535 MLQMDIYGKSSITL

-593 TTNSN
+593 TTKSN

>member
-10 ILSEVQKR
+10 ILSEVKKR
-18 REENEAKIKSDNE
+18 REENEAQIKSDNE
-31 SAKRVV
+31 AAQKVV
-37 DEIINSKKPE
+37 EEVINSKKPE
-47 PVVEDITPSE
+47 PVVEDITPIE
-57 ETEEE
+57 EQREKPE
-62 SQDTYS
+62 DIYS
-68 QTTNDKTQEPVQEAQ
+68 QTTNQTEN
-83 PVHRKVPESKAE
+83 AE
-95 KPVKKAEPQAK
+95 IEKETEAEPQNTVDVK
-106 SAKKAPKTDT
+106 LPKTDEK
-116 APLEPI
+116 PLEPL
-122 NFAPKKSRKKAQKAD
+122 NVHHKKKDRAVPKS
-137 DEDFVDVKEIVDQN
+137 EEEFVDVKNIVEQN
-151 NDYENYY
+151 NDYDNYY
-158 INTSDKD
+158 INSSDESD
-165 ARDRARARKKKKND
+165 RDRERARKKKKKND

-187 VKVILI
+187 IRVILI
-193 LLVIVLC
+193 LLIIVLC
-200 AGIGVYWYVNNILE
+200 AGIGVYWYVNNILD
-214 TVTDDNADKQ
+214 TVTDENADKQ
-224 VSVSS
+224 TNVSQMK
-229 FRMDERIECFDPI
+229 MDERVESFDPI

-248 EIGSLKDMIKKW
+248 EIGSLQDMIKKW
-260 YRNGSPVSSTR
+260 YKNGTPASSSR

-281 TRGKNVLESGTRAD
+281 TRGKKVLESGTRAD
-295 SAIIASVNLDT
+295 SAIVASVNLDT

-320 YWENTPGDEST
+320 YWETTPGDEST

-338 GAMSTDGG
+338 GAMSTYGG

-408 DKTFDGTKGM
+408 DKTFDGTKGT

-447 CLTKVFDDLKGA
+447 CLSKVFSDMKNA

-481 SNIVSTAKYALKE
+481 NNIVSTAKYALSE
-494 GWMNYAV
+494 GWMSYDV
-501 KTSNLPE
+501 STSNVPE

-535 MLQMDIYGKSNITL
+535 MLQMDIYGKSSITL

-584 TTRAPEKES
+584 TTRAPEKTDEE
-593 TTNSN
+593 

>member
-10 ILSEVQKR
+10 ILSEVKKR
-18 REENEAKIKSDNE
+18 REENEAQIKSDNE
-31 SAKRVV
+31 AAQKVV
-37 DEIINSKKPE
+37 EEVINSKKPE
-47 PVVEDITPSE
+47 PVVEDITPIE
-57 ETEEE
+57 EQREKPE
-62 SQDTYS
+62 DIYS
-68 QTTNDKTQEPVQEAQ
+68 QTTNQTENAEIEQETE
-83 PVHRKVPESKAE
+83 
-95 KPVKKAEPQAK
+95 AEPQNTVDVK
-106 SAKKAPKTDT
+106 LPKTDEK
-116 APLEPI
+116 PLEPL
-122 NFAPKKSRKKAQKAD
+122 NVHHKKKDRAVPKS
-137 DEDFVDVKEIVDQN
+137 EEEFVDVKNIVEQN
-151 NDYENYY
+151 NDYDNYY
-158 INTSDKD
+158 INSSDESD
-165 ARDRARARKKKKND
+165 RDRERARKKKKKND

-187 VKVILI
+187 IRVILI
-193 LLVIVLC
+193 LLIIVLC
-200 AGIGVYWYVNNILE
+200 AGIGVYWYVNNILD
-214 TVTDDNADKQ
+214 TVTDENADKQ
-224 VSVSS
+224 TNVSQMK
-229 FRMDERIECFDPI
+229 MDERVESFDPI

-248 EIGSLKDMIKKW
+248 EIGSLQDMIKKW
-260 YRNGSPVSSTR
+260 YKNGTPASSSR

-281 TRGKNVLESGTRAD
+281 TRGKKVLESGTRAD
-295 SAIIASVNLDT
+295 SAIVASVNLDT

-320 YWENTPGDEST
+320 YWETTPGDEST

-338 GAMSTDGG
+338 GAMSTYGG

-408 DKTFDGTKGM
+408 DKTFDGTKGT

-447 CLTKVFDDLKGA
+447 CLSKVFSDMKNA

-481 SNIVSTAKYALKE
+481 NNIVSTAKYALSE
-494 GWMNYAV
+494 GWMSYDV
-501 KTSNLPE
+501 STSNVPE

-535 MLQMDIYGKSNITL
+535 MLQMDIYGKSSITL

-584 TTRAPEKES
+584 TTRAPKKTDEE
-593 TTNSN
+593 

>member
-1 MEKGYNIDD
+1 M
-10 ILSEVQKR
+10 
-18 REENEAKIKSDNE
+18 
-31 SAKRVV
+31 
-37 DEIINSKKPE
+37 
-47 PVVEDITPSE
+47 
-57 ETEEE
+57 
-62 SQDTYS
+62 
-68 QTTNDKTQEPVQEAQ
+68 
-83 PVHRKVPESKAE
+83 
-95 KPVKKAEPQAK
+95 
-106 SAKKAPKTDT
+106 PKTDEK
-116 APLEPI
+116 PLEPLEPL
-122 NFAPKKSRKKAQKAD
+122 NVHHKKKDRTVPKSK
-137 DEDFVDVKEIVDQN
+137 EEFVDVKDIVEQN
-151 NDYENYY
+151 NDYDNYY
-158 INTSDKD
+158 INSSDKSD
-165 ARDRARARKKKKND
+165 RDRERARKKKKKND

-187 VKVILI
+187 IRVILI
-193 LLVIVLC
+193 LLIIVLC
-200 AGIGVYWYVNNILE
+200 AGIGVYWYVNNILD
-214 TVTDDNADKQ
+214 TVTDENADKQ
-224 VSVSS
+224 TNVSQVK
-229 FRMDERIECFDPI
+229 MDERVESFDPI

-248 EIGSLKDMIKKW
+248 EIGSLQDMIKKW
-260 YRNGSPVSSTR
+260 YKNGTPASSSR

-281 TRGKNVLESGTRAD
+281 TRGKKVLESGTRAD
-295 SAIIASVNLDT
+295 SAIVASVNLDT

-320 YWENTPGDEST
+320 YWETTPGDEST

-338 GAMSTDGG
+338 GAMSTYDGN
-346 DIHTYISAV
+346 IHTYISAV

-376 IIDNLGGVEL
+376 IIDNLGSVEL

-418 LKLSGK
+418 VKLSGK

-447 CLTKVFDDLKGA
+447 CLSKVFSDMKNA

-481 SNIVSTAKYALKE
+481 SNIVSTAKYALSE
-494 GWMNYAV
+494 GWMSYDV
-501 KTSNLPE
+501 FTSNVPE

-535 MLQMDIYGKSNITL
+535 MLQMDIYGKSSITL

-593 TTNSN
+593 TTKSN

>member
-10 ILSEVQKR
+10 ILSEVKKR
-18 REENEAKIKSDNE
+18 REENEAQIKSDNE
-31 SAKRVV
+31 AAQKVV
-37 DEIINSKKPE
+37 EEVINSKKPE
-47 PVVEDITPSE
+47 PVVEDITPIE
-57 ETEEE
+57 EQREKPE
-62 SQDTYS
+62 DIYS
-68 QTTNDKTQEPVQEAQ
+68 QTTNQTENAEIEQETE
-83 PVHRKVPESKAE
+83 
-95 KPVKKAEPQAK
+95 AEPQNTVDVK
-106 SAKKAPKTDT
+106 LPKTDEK
-116 APLEPI
+116 PLEPL
-122 NFAPKKSRKKAQKAD
+122 NVHHKKKDRTVPKS
-137 DEDFVDVKEIVDQN
+137 EEEFVDVKNIVEQN
-151 NDYENYY
+151 NDYDNYY
-158 INTSDKD
+158 INSSDESD
-165 ARDRARARKKKKND
+165 RDRERARKKKKKND

-187 VKVILI
+187 IRVILI
-193 LLVIVLC
+193 LLIIVLC
-200 AGIGVYWYVNNILE
+200 AGIGVYWYVNNILD
-214 TVTDDNADKQ
+214 TVTDENADKQ
-224 VSVSS
+224 TNVSQMK
-229 FRMDERIECFDPI
+229 MDERVESFDPI

-248 EIGSLKDMIKKW
+248 EIGSLQDMIKKW
-260 YRNGSPVSSTR
+260 YKNGTPASSSR

-281 TRGKNVLESGTRAD
+281 TRGKKVLESGTRAD

-320 YWENTPGDEST
+320 YWETTPGDEST

-338 GAMSTDGG
+338 GAMSTYGG

-355 ENLYKIKIDN
+355 ENLYKVKIDN

-386 ELTSAEINEIN
+386 ELTSSEINEIN
-397 NHQKRY
+397 NHQKTY

-408 DKTFDGTKGM
+408 DKTFDGTKGT

-447 CLTKVFDDLKGA
+447 CLTKVLNNLKGA

-501 KTSNLPE
+501 KSSNLPE

-513 NGAGGTFYGAW
+513 NGAGGNFYGAW

-535 MLQMDIYGKSNITL
+535 MLQMDIYGKSSITL

-593 TTNSN
+593 TTKSN

>member
-10 ILSEVQKR
+10 ILSEVKKR
-18 REENEAKIKSDNE
+18 REENEAQIKSDNE
-31 SAKRVV
+31 AAQKVV
-37 DEIINSKKPE
+37 EEVINSKKPE
-47 PVVEDITPSE
+47 PVVEDITPIE
-57 ETEEE
+57 EQREKPE
-62 SQDTYS
+62 DIYS
-68 QTTNDKTQEPVQEAQ
+68 QTTNQTENTEIEQETE
-83 PVHRKVPESKAE
+83 
-95 KPVKKAEPQAK
+95 AEPQNTVDVK
-106 SAKKAPKTDT
+106 LPKTDEK
-116 APLEPI
+116 PLEPLEPL
-122 NFAPKKSRKKAQKAD
+122 NVHHKKKDRTVPKSK
-137 DEDFVDVKEIVDQN
+137 EEFVDVKDIVEQN
-151 NDYENYY
+151 NDYDNYY
-158 INTSDKD
+158 INSSDKSD
-165 ARDRARARKKKKND
+165 RDRERARKKKKKND

-187 VKVILI
+187 IRVILI
-193 LLVIVLC
+193 LLIIVLC
-200 AGIGVYWYVNNILE
+200 AGIGVYWYVNNILD
-214 TVTDDNADKQ
+214 TVTDENADKQ
-224 VSVSS
+224 TNVSQMK
-229 FRMDERIECFDPI
+229 MDERVESFDPI

-248 EIGSLKDMIKKW
+248 EIGSLQDMIKKW
-260 YRNGSPVSSTR
+260 YKNGTPASSSR

-281 TRGKNVLESGTRAD
+281 TRGKKVLESGTRAD
-295 SAIIASVNLDT
+295 SAIVASVNLDT

-320 YWENTPGDEST
+320 YWETTPGDEST

-338 GAMSTDGG
+338 GAMSTYGG

-418 LKLSGK
+418 VKLSGK

-447 CLTKVFDDLKGA
+447 CLSKVFSDMKNA

-481 SNIVSTAKYALKE
+481 SNIVSTAKYALSE
-494 GWMNYAV
+494 GWMSYDV
-501 KTSNLPE
+501 FTSNVPE

-535 MLQMDIYGKSNITL
+535 MLQMDIYGKSSITL

-593 TTNSN
+593 TTKSN

>member
-10 ILSEVQKR
+10 ILSEVKKR
-18 REENEAKIKSDNE
+18 REENEAQIKSDNE
-31 SAKRVV
+31 AAQKVV
-37 DEIINSKKPE
+37 EEVINSKKPE
-47 PVVEDITPSE
+47 PVVEDITPNE
-57 ETEEE
+57 EQREKPE
-62 SQDTYS
+62 DIYS
-68 QTTNDKTQEPVQEAQ
+68 QTTNQTENTEIEQEA
-83 PVHRKVPESKAE
+83 E
-95 KPVKKAEPQAK
+95 AEPQNTVDVK
-106 SAKKAPKTDT
+106 LPKMDEK
-116 APLEPI
+116 PLEPLEPL
-122 NFAPKKSRKKAQKAD
+122 NVHHKKKDRTVPKSK
-137 DEDFVDVKEIVDQN
+137 EEFVDVKDIVEQN
-151 NDYENYY
+151 NDYDNYY
-158 INTSDKD
+158 INSSDKSD
-165 ARDRARARKKKKND
+165 RDRERARKKKKKND

-187 VKVILI
+187 IKVIII
-193 LLVIVLC
+193 LLIIVLC
-200 AGIGVYWYVNNILE
+200 AGIGVYWYVNNILD
-214 TVTDDNADKQ
+214 TVTDENADKQ
-224 VSVSS
+224 TNVSQMK
-229 FRMDERIECFDPI
+229 MDERVESFDPI

-248 EIGSLKDMIKKW
+248 EIGSLQDMIKKW
-260 YRNGSPVSSTR
+260 YKNGTPASSSR

-281 TRGKNVLESGTRAD
+281 TRGKKVLESGTRAD
-295 SAIIASVNLDT
+295 SAIVASVNLDT

-320 YWENTPGDEST
+320 YWETTPGDEST

-338 GAMSTDGG
+338 GAMSTYDGN
-346 DIHTYISAV
+346 IHTYISAV

-418 LKLSGK
+418 VKLSGK

-447 CLTKVFDDLKGA
+447 CLSKVFSDMKNA

-481 SNIVSTAKYALKE
+481 SNIVSTAKYALSE
-494 GWMNYAV
+494 GWMSYDV
-501 KTSNLPE
+501 FTSNVPE

-535 MLQMDIYGKSNITL
+535 MLQMDIYGKSSITL

-584 TTRAPEKES
+584 TTRAPEKTDEE
-593 TTNSN
+593 

>member
-10 ILSEVQKR
+10 ILSEVKKR
-18 REENEAKIKSDNE
+18 REENEAQIKSDSE
-31 SAKRVV
+31 AAKKVV
-37 DEIINSKKPE
+37 EEVINSKKPE
-47 PVVEDITPSE
+47 PVVEDITPNE
-57 ETEEE
+57 EQREKPE
-62 SQDTYS
+62 DIYS
-68 QTTNDKTQEPVQEAQ
+68 QTTNQTENTEIKQEA
-83 PVHRKVPESKAE
+83 E
-95 KPVKKAEPQAK
+95 AEPQNTVDVK
-106 SAKKAPKTDT
+106 LPKTDEK
-116 APLEPI
+116 PLEPL
-122 NFAPKKSRKKAQKAD
+122 NVHHKKKDRTVP
-137 DEDFVDVKEIVDQN
+137 ENEEEFVDVKDIVEQN
-151 NDYENYY
+151 NDYDNYY
-158 INTSDKD
+158 INSSDKSD
-165 ARDRARARKKKKND
+165 RDRERARKKKKKND
-179 KKKKKNTA
+179 KKKKKNT
-187 VKVILI
+187 VIRVILI
-193 LLVIVLC
+193 LLIIVLC
-200 AGIGVYWYVNNILE
+200 AGIGVYWYVNNILD
-214 TVTDDNADKQ
+214 TVTDENADKQ
-224 VSVSS
+224 TNVSQMK
-229 FRMDERIECFDPI
+229 MDERVESFDPI

-248 EIGSLKDMIKKW
+248 EIGSLQDMIKKW
-260 YRNGSPVSSTR
+260 YKNGTPASSSR

-281 TRGKNVLESGTRAD
+281 TRGKKVLESGTRAD
-295 SAIIASVNLDT
+295 SAIVASVNLDT

-320 YWENTPGDEST
+320 YWETTPGDEST

-338 GAMSTDGG
+338 GAMSTYDGN
-346 DIHTYISAV
+346 IHTYISAV

-408 DKTFDGTKGM
+408 DKTFDGTKGT

-447 CLTKVFDDLKGA
+447 CLSKVFSDMKNA

-481 SNIVSTAKYALKE
+481 SNIISTAKYALSE
-494 GWMNYAV
+494 GWMSYDV
-501 KTSNLPE
+501 STSNVPE

-535 MLQMDIYGKSNITL
+535 MLQMDIYGKSSITL

-593 TTNSN
+593 TTKSN